1 MKIGQQPVDISVT
14 TPSASNAAAQKAA
27 QSSSAVATATAS
39 ATQGAR
45 SAGVSVSVSAM
56 ARGLEKTDRNA
67 PADVDNQKV
76 QAVRAAI
83 QDGSFKVDAEAIADK
98 LLSNAQDMLPRVSR

>member
-1 MKIGQQPVDISVT
+1 MKIGQPIDISVT

-27 QSSSAVATATAS
+27 QSTSAVATANAS
-39 ATQGAR
+39 VTQGAR
-45 SAGVSVSVSAM
+45 SAGVAVSVSTM

-67 PADVDNQKV
+67 SADVDNQKV

-83 QDGSFKVDAEAIADK
+83 QDGSYKVDAEAIADK
-98 LLSNAQDMLPRVSR
+98 LLANAQEMLPRLSR

>member
-1 MKIGQQPVDISVT
+1 MKIGQPIDISVT
-14 TPSASNAAAQKAA
+14 TQSASNAAAQKAT
-27 QSSSAVATATAS
+27 QSTSAVATATTT

-45 SAGVSVSVSAM
+45 SAGVAVSVSTM

-67 PADVDNQKV
+67 SADVDNQKV

-83 QDGSFKVDAEAIADK
+83 QDGSYKVDAEAIADK
-98 LLSNAQDMLPRVSR
+98 LLANAQEMLPRLSR